1 MNREL
6 KFRVWSP
13 LNKKMFPCYSFNT
26 ILKNKF
32 VIGYSESFDKEFIL
46 DDKNAIVQQWTGFV
60 DAKGKDIYEGDIIR
74 GKFHDTDYHGHLETI
89 NSEIVWIEKYASF
102 NIGIEEWRYSGEP
115 VTIIGNIFEN
125 SELLNKNDEES
136 VETIDVLE
144 KLREEEIDY
153 KYNEY
158 D

>member
-60 DAKGKDIYEGDIIR
+60 DAKGVDVYEGDFLDDSRFPITFNN
-74 GKFHDTDYHGHLETI
+74 GKFVVAVSGARIFVLEEFFEE
-89 NSEIVWIEKYASF
+89 SIEPTV
-102 NIGIEEWRYSGEP
+102 R
-115 VTIIGNIFEN
+115 GNIFEN
-125 SELLNKNDEES
+125 SELLKQ
-136 VETIDVLE
+136 
-144 KLREEEIDY
+144 
-153 KYNEY
+153 
-158 D
+158 